1 MFLNYGTLPKNS
13 LVLHDIYGTFLDLY
27 AKCDRKYNTVFRK
40 LDLTKLIRQKVETW
54 SDETDVF
61 QLHPKK
67 SFFFFPHKVT
77 FANELTQLFPI
88 LYFYTPS
95 QLPNVFSGYRKII
108 LERKGLKWNTYDWFP
123 MWKNCF

>member
-67 SFFFFPHKVT
+67 SFFFPLIKLRLQT
-77 FANELTQLFPI
+77 N
-88 LYFYTPS
+88 
-95 QLPNVFSGYRKII
+95 
-108 LERKGLKWNTYDWFP
+108 
-123 MWKNCF
+123 